1 MTTLKERILAA
12 QDLTLE
18 PVVVP
23 EWGET
28 VQVRVMTGADRDS
41 LTASMRDGSGN
52 VDLMRYRARLLV
64 RCIVNEDGSTMF
76 SETEIDALNAKS
88 SIALER
94 LFAVA
99 DRLNGVRPDSVD
111 AAEKN

>member
-12 QDLTLE
+12 QDLTSE
-18 PVVVP
+18 PVSVP

-28 VQVRVMTGADRDS
+28 VKVRVMTGADRDS

-52 VDLMRYRARLLV
+52 VDLMKYRARLLV
-64 RCIVNEDGSTMF
+64 RCIVNDDGSTMF
-76 SETEIDALNAKS
+76 SESEIDALNAKS
-88 SIALER
+88 SIALDR
-94 LFAVA
+94 LFSVA
-99 DRLNGVRPDSVD
+99 DRLNGVKPDAVE

>member
-1 MTTLKERILAA
+1 MASLKERILASK
-12 QDLTLE
+12 DLLTE
-18 PVVVP
+18 PVDVK

-28 VQVRVMTGADRDS
+28 VHVRVMTGIDRDS
-41 LTASMRDGSGN
+41 LTAGMRDGVGN
-52 VDLMRYRARLLV
+52 LDLMKYRARLLV

-76 SETEIDALNAKS
+76 SENELDLLNAKS
-88 SIALER
+88 SVALDR

-99 DRLNGVRPDSVD
+99 DRINGVNSDAVD